1 MPAQHR
7 ARRRAVFL
15 TYKRYVEADRAWNA
29 AVQEASRWIPGQE
42 TTHLAI
48 LGNPGSQ
55 VRNLYAERERTML
68 RLNVALQ
75 KLKSAQRRAQE
86 VKLKARNK
94 RLLISFV
101 HG

>member
-29 AVQEASRWIPGQE
+29 AVQEASRWFPTE
-42 TTHLAI
+42 TTAHLAVV
-48 LGNPGSQ
+48 GNPGSP
-55 VRNLYAERERTML
+55 VRNLYAERERAML

-75 KLKSAQRRAQE
+75 KLKSAQRRAKE
-86 VKLKARNK
+86 VQLNTRPKSF
-94 RLLISFV
+94 LISFV